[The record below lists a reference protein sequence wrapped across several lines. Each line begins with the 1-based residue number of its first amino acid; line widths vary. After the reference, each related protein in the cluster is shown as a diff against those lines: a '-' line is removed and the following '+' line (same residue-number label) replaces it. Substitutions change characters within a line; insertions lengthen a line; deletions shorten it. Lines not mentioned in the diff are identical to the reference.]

1 MSVTIEKRAEKL
13 CQTLNLGGARSK
25 IFDNFLRVIQDQVVL
40 HCDIKRRSHK
50 QLENVQSLV
59 QEIVELFPGYL
70 NNAHPNEQERIDSL
84 RLYLCCYLDED
95 LVGSTAEDSSSS
107 ETGSEPEPE
116 SESDS
121 DLDADVFSDPEETMQ
136 TRGRESTPFF
146 SSPMDGIV
154 ATETSSMNHDE
165 DLDLDDSRT
174 SDASFVSAFAENLL
188 SLHSSDDCDP
198 LNAITQFLTHCKP
211 SMEHCAASL
220 QSAGVFVGDHLVGMS
235 RWSDETLSHFLISN
249 EIANSADELQAMIE
263 GFARILAD
271 SPPPE
276 HLESPDPVTEFCENC
291 YPSMGHCA
299 DPFRVA
305 GVVDWDALIGMSKW
319 SDDGLSH
326 FLKTNKIALTP
337 LERQALIVGFSCL
350 LLESTR
356 PASAMSL

>member
-1 MSVTIEKRAEKL
+1 MSVTIEERAETL
-13 CQTLNLGGARSK
+13 CQTLNLGGARRK
-25 IFDNFLRVIQDQVVL
+25 IFDSFLRVIQNQVVL

-70 NNAHPNEQERIDSL
+70 NNAHPNEQERIDNL

-107 ETGSEPEPE
+107 ETGSEPELE

-121 DLDADVFSDPEETMQ
+121 DLDADVFSDPEDTMEM
-136 TRGRESTPFF
+136 RGRESTPFF
-146 SSPMDGIV
+146 SSPMNGIV
-154 ATETSSMNHDE
+154 VTETSSMNHDE
-165 DLDLDDSRT
+165 GLDLEDSRI
-174 SDASFVSAFAENLL
+174 SDASFVSALPENLP
-188 SLHSSDDCDP
+188 SLHSSDDDP
-198 LNAITQFLTHCKP
+198 ILQFLTHCRP
-211 SMEHCAASL
+211 SMEHRTAAL
-220 QSAGVFVGDHLVGMS
+220 QSSGVFVRDHLIGMS

-249 EIANSADELQAMIE
+249 EIANSADELHAMIE

-271 SPPPE
+271 SPSPE
-276 HLESPDPVTEFCENC
+276 HLQSPDPITEFCENC

-299 DPFRVA
+299 DPFRVT
-305 GVVDWDALIGMSKW
+305 GVVNWDALVGMSKW

-326 FLKTNKIALTP
+326 FLKNNKIALTP
-337 LERQALIVGFSCL
+337 LERQALIVSFSCL